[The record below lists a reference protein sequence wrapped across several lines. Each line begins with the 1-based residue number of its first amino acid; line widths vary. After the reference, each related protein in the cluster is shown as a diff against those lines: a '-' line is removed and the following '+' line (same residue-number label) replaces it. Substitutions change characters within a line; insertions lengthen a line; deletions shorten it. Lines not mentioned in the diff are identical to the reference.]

1 MEEKKENKFYTCR
14 NDRAFKEVF
23 MKEENKDLLISLLE
37 SILDIKIKELEYLN
51 LEKNSDNINLRKKY
65 FDLHVKTEKENIQI
79 EVNPSVLDYTRP
91 RNVSYICDTYSH
103 QVLRGENYDEES
115 KIIQINFTYGL
126 MKSKKDKYYEEEAF
140 RIYKIQDEKC
150 KSYVENFTIYEYN
163 MDYLMKLWYSKDEKE
178 IDKYKYII
186 MMDLDKENLSEL
198 SRKDRMVDKYMEE
211 VVKVNEDPDFHRYM
225 SWEEDQRK
233 IQNSIRKQFREEG
246 LAEGRAEG
254 RAEGKAEGRA
264 EAKLETAK
272 NLKNN
277 GVSIEII
284 AKSTGLTLEEVA
296 KL

>member
-1 MEEKKENKFYTCR
+1 MEERKFYTCK
-14 NDRAFKEVF
+14 NDRTFKEVF

-37 SILDIKIKELEYLN
+37 SILNIKIKELEYLN

-79 EVNPSVLDYTRP
+79 EVNPSVFDYTRP

-103 QVLRGENYDEES
+103 QVLKGENYDEES

-126 MKSKKDKYYEEEAF
+126 MKSKKDKYYEEEAV
-140 RIYKIQDEKC
+140 RIYKIQDDKC

-163 MDYLMKLWYSKDEKE
+163 MDYLMKIWYSKEEKE

-198 SRKDRMVDKYMEE
+198 SRKDRVVDKYMEE
-211 VVKVNEDPDFHRYM
+211 VVKVNEDPDFHQYM

-246 LAEGRAEG
+246 LAEGRAE
-254 RAEGKAEGRA
+254 
-264 EAKLETAK
+264 AKLEAAK

-284 AKSTGLTLEEVA
+284 AKSLGLSKEELE